1 MKRTVIYW
9 KKFDV
14 EREKEVKA
22 ALGITSVSVNGES
35 DYNGDPERLVPYVE
49 EDLIV
54 IRLKDYEERRIEKM
68 CFDTKQGQFN
78 NCQKIGCSGRKRKVR
93 K

>member
-9 KKFDV
+9 KTFDV
-14 EREKEVKA
+14 ERKKEVKA

-49 EDLIV
+49 EGLIV
-54 IRLKDYEERRIEKM
+54 IRLKDYEERRIEKA
-68 CFDTKQGQFN
+68 CVASNESKLERCRKIQQGS
-78 NCQKIGCSGRKRKVR
+78 KKRRVR
-93 K
+93 